1 MSSTTYEISGP
12 TEIGSEGQLNQILG
26 DIQLSD
32 ITLANGSLLYTDA
45 NNNLQSLDPP
55 SSNSILLFNNSG
67 SPLPAFKKPEWF
79 SINGQLGQTL
89 TTSAANIIGWNFI
102 NSYPLYGFYMLKNGS
117 QVISAP
123 ATTATNINNWTLGA
137 NTEGEYDLIG
147 PVLLNAN
154 TGIATID
161 FNGIYV
167 INCGVQ
173 LTTANVI
180 GSRVLR
186 VAKNDVTVIAEQ
198 QWESNLVSG
207 QFQIQNISITAQLE
221 AKDLISVQVFNA
233 DGAINP
239 ITINTGGTYWGI
251 HRLALT

>member
-1 MSSTTYEISGP
+1 MNLIKK
-12 TEIGSEGQLNQILG
+12 ILG
-26 DIQLSD
+26 IVWLALGLAVGYYG
-32 ITLANGSLLYTDA
+32 ITILGIPKLTSGKQDDLVFGIIICF
-45 NNNLQSLDPP
+45 
-55 SSNSILLFNNSG
+55 ILLPIVVGGLLVFG
-67 SPLPAFKKPEWF
+67 KYAL
-79 SINGQLGQTL
+79 Q
-89 TTSAANIIGWNFI
+89 
-102 NSYPLYGFYMLKNGS
+102 
-117 QVISAP
+117 
-123 ATTATNINNWTLGA
+123 
-137 NTEGEYDLIG
+137 GEYDLIG